1 MGTVEMSAED
11 LAKDL
16 RGKRSGSAWMALCPA
31 HNDRNPS
38 LSLSDGESG
47 LLWHCHAGCTQE
59 AVAAALRE
67 RGLLPPTS
75 SRSGFANPEELAA
88 WLARKSGATVS
99 RVDLYSPSFAEIRLD
114 EPAGKT
120 YRPVHRLSN
129 GSWKMGDPP
138 EKLPL
143 YQVDQLQDD
152 PDRLVL
158 VVEGPKCVEAARK
171 LGFLATTSPH
181 GAQSARKA
189 DWTPL
194 KDMRE
199 LVIWPDADDPGQKYA
214 SDVQAILISLGVPRE
229 RIRILDPG
237 RFGLGEGEDIVDW
250 IERHPGETP
259 DLSGIPSRDNEPE
272 QSNPDWV
279 SQLDRTQTGR
289 LIANS
294 RTLGLILRN
303 DPAFAPLR
311 FDEFAHL
318 VRLGERAIGDS
329 DVFRFAEH
337 IETVYGRG
345 SIVPRPSLREA
356 VEAIGTE
363 RSYHPIRDWLDG
375 LSWDGKPR
383 IGNLFPR
390 YYGSKEDG
398 YSSTIGKNLMIGAVA
413 RIYIPGCKF
422 DNMIIL
428 EGKTGIRKSSSIRAL
443 FGAEWFAEM
452 KASPE
457 SKDFDACL
465 QGMWCLEFA
474 ELESFDQASVARI
487 KLQLST
493 QSDWV
498 RLSFRKDPARYPRQ
512 CVFIGSTNETMYL
525 RDATGARRFWPIRC
539 ANIDLEGII
548 RDRDQLWAEAVRA
561 YKDGESWW
569 TVPAAEAEAAQEARY
584 LVDSWEEIVVP
595 WLAGQSEVTT
605 SSILEECLEI
615 DRGRHDLK
623 AAMRIGKILTRCQW
637 RRVKVRRGK
646 DLTWVYRPP
655 DSVPTVEV
663 GTGGNKVGTSNTDAT
678 VPTVP
683 TKNGNPAP
691 YGFAGDS
698 PYNPIPSGNSR
709 NSGNNPVAEPCS
721 HFVPTSKKSEDMVGT
736 DNWTEVDLE

>member
-1 MGTVEMSAED
+1 MITQALG
-11 LAKDL
+11 
-16 RGKRSGSAWMALCPA
+16 GKRSGSGWMALCPS
-31 HNDRNPS
+31 HDDRNPS
-38 LSLSDGESG
+38 LSLSDSESG
-47 LLWHCHAGCTQE
+47 LLWHCHAGCSQE
-59 AVAAALRE
+59 AVAAAFRE
-67 RGLLPPTS
+67 RGLLPPTTSSAPS
-75 SRSGFANPEELAA
+75 SRSGFSNPGELAA
-88 WLARKSGATVS
+88 WLARKAGATVS

-120 YRPVHRLSN
+120 YRPVHRLSD

-138 EKLPL
+138 GKLPL
-143 YQVDQLQDD
+143 YWIDQLPDD
-152 PDRLVL
+152 PEITVL
-158 VVEGPKCVEAARK
+158 ITEGPKCATAART
-171 LGFLATTSPH
+171 LGFFATTSPH
-181 GAQSARKA
+181 GAKSAPKA

-194 KDMRE
+194 RGRKCIA
-199 LVIWPDADDPGQKYA
+199 IWPDADEPGQKYA
-214 SDVQAILISLGVPRE
+214 SDVRAILISLGVPRE
-229 RIRILDPG
+229 RIRILDPV

-259 DLSGIPSRDNEPE
+259 DLSGIPGRDDEPVK
-272 QSNPDWV
+272 SNPDWM
-279 SQLDRTQTGR
+279 SQLDRTPTGR
-289 LIANS
+289 LIPNS

-318 VRLGERAIGDS
+318 VRLGDRAIGDS

-337 IETVYGRG
+337 IETLYGRG

-383 IGNLFPR
+383 IGNLFST
-390 YYGSKEDG
+390 YYGSKEDE

-413 RIYIPGCKF
+413 RIYTPGVKF
-422 DNMIIL
+422 DHMIIL
-428 EGKTGIRKSSSIRAL
+428 EGQTGIRKSSSIRAL
-443 FGAEWFAEM
+443 FGADWFAEM

-457 SKDFDACL
+457 SKDFDAYL

-512 CVFIGSTNETMYL
+512 CIFVGSTNETMYL
-525 RDATGARRFWPIRC
+525 RDATGARRFWPVRC
-539 ANIDLEGII
+539 VHIDLEGII
-548 RDRDQLWAEAVRA
+548 RDRDQLWAEAVEA
-561 YKDGESWW
+561 YKTGESWW
-569 TVPAAEAEAAQEARY
+569 TVPAAEAEAAQEERY

-595 WLAGQSEVTT
+595 WLALQSEVTT
-605 SSILEECLEI
+605 SSILEGCLEI
-615 DRGRHDLK
+615 ERGRHDLK
-623 AAMRIGKILTRCQW
+623 AAMRIGKILTRQKW

-655 DSVPTVEV
+655 DCVPTGKA
-663 GTGGNKVGTSNTDAT
+663 GTRGNKVGTSNTDAT

-683 TKNGNPAP
+683 AKKGNPAS
-691 YGFAGDS
+691 YGFGGDS
-698 PYNPIPSGNSR
+698 PYNPIPSGNSG
-709 NSGNNPVAEPCS
+709 NSGNNPVSEPCS
-721 HFVPTSKKSEDMVGT
+721 HLVPPSKKEDMVGT
-736 DNWTEVDLE
+736 GNWTEVDPE